1 MRGHASKRFLRCFR
15 RQQVA
20 NRMKSAT
27 CRRALIC
34 MWMILAVG
42 CAPPSTHE
50 LASQFL
56 AHRREFIDLRDMIE
70 QDLPPYHGFSVGN
83 DVIGQYWATYD
94 LMRLQKRWRK
104 SDPADDSPDPIDRSL
119 NEVLARTGLTVDK
132 YNKYLT
138 LLQVVGASSVTIVTS
153 GEPHRE
159 TVEFLVYRAGFA
171 GSGCG
176 ASITW
181 ESDGAPRHASP
192 GMEPNIA
199 SLESQWF
206 ALSRCS

>member
-1 MRGHASKRFLRCFR
+1 MRRSFLRCFSH
-15 RQQVA
+15 QQVVR
-20 NRMKSAT
+20 RMKSAT

-34 MWMILAVG
+34 AWVCLAAG
-42 CAPPSTHE
+42 CAEPPPSAHE

-56 AHRREFIDLRDMIE
+56 THRREFVDLRDMIE
-70 QDLPPYHGFSVGN
+70 QDLPPHHEFSVGS
-83 DVIGQYWATYD
+83 DVIGEYWATFD
-94 LMRLQKRWRK
+94 LMRLQKRWRQ
-104 SDPADDSPDPIDRSL
+104 SIPAAGSPDPVDRSL
-119 NEVLARTGLTVDK
+119 DEVLARTGLTVDK

-138 LLQVVGASSVTIVTS
+138 LLHMVGASRVEIVSS

-159 TVEFLVYRAGFA
+159 TVAFLVYRAGFA
-171 GSGCG
+171 GNGCG
-176 ASITW
+176 AFITW

-192 GMEPNIA
+192 GLEPDIT